1 MTEPGRQDD
10 LSLKVYLYSHVYKIV
25 FKCVMK
31 LDLTR
36 ESMSSASQD
45 FRYCI
50 RRDCNLWHACAGPN
64 ASTHRLTFIY
74 T

>member
-10 LSLKVYLYSHVYKIV
+10 LSLKVYLYSHVYKDA

-36 ESMSSASQD
+36 DSMSSASQNFVIVLD
-45 FRYCI
+45 ATAIPGMRVPDQMI
-50 RRDCNLWHACAGPN
+50 LLLIA
-64 ASTHRLTFIY
+64 
-74 T
+74 